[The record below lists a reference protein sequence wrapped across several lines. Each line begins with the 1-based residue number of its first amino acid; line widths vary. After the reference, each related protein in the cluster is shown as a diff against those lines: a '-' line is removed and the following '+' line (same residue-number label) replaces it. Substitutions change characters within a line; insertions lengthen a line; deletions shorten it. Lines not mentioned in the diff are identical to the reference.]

1 MARRHSTL
9 LRGLVAAVGI
19 LYVGSLIGFTV
30 GFAGDVPVG
39 GWIGFGVVAALVAT
53 LSIGA
58 IVLLERVED
67 GAGADRAVP
76 LPLPGDGRRRVLV
89 VADVGCEAADACPAI
104 LAYLPDGT
112 ADVLVV
118 APSIVSPLH
127 RLTDDDARE
136 RAAAGRRLD
145 EVLAALAGRGVQA
158 RGLVGAETPLE
169 AIEDA
174 LAAFP
179 ADEIV
184 VLAPPPDQ
192 ARWSEVD
199 LVARARAA
207 FGRPVTHLAVAAN

>member
-1 MARRHSTL
+1 MARRHSSL
-9 LRGLVAAVGI
+9 LRGLVAAIGI

-39 GWIGFGVVAALVAT
+39 GWIGFGVVAAVVSV

-67 GAGADRAVP
+67 EAGTDRAVP
-76 LPLPGDGRRRVLV
+76 LPLPVDGRHRVLV
-89 VADVGCEAADACPAI
+89 VADVGCAAGDACPAI
-104 LAYLPDGT
+104 VSHLPAGG
-112 ADVLVV
+112 AEVLVV
-118 APSIVSPLH
+118 APSVVSPLH

-145 EVLAALAGRGVQA
+145 EVLAALAGRGVRA

-184 VLAPPPDQ
+184 VLAPPTAQ

-199 LVARARAA
+199 LVERARIA
-207 FGRPVTHLAVAAN
+207 FGRPVTHVAVGAG